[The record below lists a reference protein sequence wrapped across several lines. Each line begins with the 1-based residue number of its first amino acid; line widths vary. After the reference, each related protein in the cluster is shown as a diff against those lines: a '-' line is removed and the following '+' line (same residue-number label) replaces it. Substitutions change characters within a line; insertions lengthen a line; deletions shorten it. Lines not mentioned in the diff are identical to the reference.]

1 MSFLLKCP
9 NCGERSVYEFR
20 FGGEILQRP
29 TPQSAYEDFLGYAL
43 YKRNIA
49 GVQWEWWYHRGGC
62 GEWFKA
68 NRNTLTNEVHQTLLP
83 QDEEK
88 RGY

>member
-1 MSFLLKCP
+1 
-9 NCGERSVYEFR
+9 V
-20 FGGEILQRP
+20 
-29 TPQSAYEDFLGYAL
+29 PQLRRAKRLRISLWRRGPAKTFSPEAAAEAFVTYAL
-43 YKRNIA
+43 YKRNVA

-83 QDEEK
+83 QDEEQ
-88 RGY
+88 RG

>member
-1 MSFLLKCP
+1 M
-9 NCGERSVYEFR
+9 
-20 FGGEILQRP
+20 
-29 TPQSAYEDFLGYAL
+29 TYAL

-68 NRNTLTNEVHQTLLP
+68 NRNTLTNQVHQTLLP
-83 QDEEK
+83 QDEEQ
-88 RGY
+88 RG